1 LVKRLAQQGAPHLNA
16 VFLCNSGTEAVE
28 GALKFAKCAT
38 RKSRILSLKNSYHGL
53 TYGALSVTS
62 NPYYHEGFGPFMP
75 GSYASDESNCVPL
88 GDLFE
93 LETQLKKGDVAAL
106 IVELVQ
112 GKTVKWG
119 QGDYFLKAQELCRK
133 YGALFIADEVQTG
146 LGRTGKWFAFEH
158 WGLEPDILTLS
169 KALSCGYVPCGAI
182 VTRRAIYQKTFD
194 RLDRCIVH
202 STTFGRNNLAAA
214 CGLAALNILE
224 DEKLV
229 ENAAKMGAYLE
240 ARLLDLQ
247 TRSEFIKEVRV
258 KGLMA
263 AIEFGEPSSFTGKMA
278 WKTIHALDATLFP
291 QLIVTP
297 MLSKHRIIT
306 QVAAN
311 KADIVK
317 ILPPLM
323 STEKEIDR
331 FIVAFE
337 SVLNDLKSPG
347 PLLEMGRNFMKS
359 MKAGVPKDDEPAPA
373 YA

>member
-1 LVKRLAQQGAPHLNA
+1 
-16 VFLCNSGTEAVE
+16 
-28 GALKFAKCAT
+28 
-38 RKSRILSLKNSYHGL
+38 
-53 TYGALSVTS
+53 
-62 NPYYHEGFGPFMP
+62 M
-75 GSYASDESNCVPL
+75 

-93 LETQLKKGDVAAL
+93 LETQLRKGDVAAL
-106 IVELVQ
+106 IVELIQ

-119 QGDYFLKAQELCRK
+119 QGDFYQKAQELCRK

-146 LGRTGKWFAFEH
+146 LGRTGKWFAYEH

-182 VTRRAIYQKTFD
+182 ITRRAIYQKTFD

-224 DEKLV
+224 EEKLV
-229 ENAAKMGAYLE
+229 ENAARMGAYLE
-240 ARLLDLQ
+240 AGLL
-247 TRSEFIKEVRV
+247 RIKERNEFVKDVRV

-263 AIEFGEPSSFTGKMA
+263 AIEFGEPDSFTGKMA
-278 WKTIHALDATLFP
+278 WKAIHALDASLFP

-297 MLSKHRIIT
+297 MLAKHRIVT

-317 ILPPLM
+317 ILPPLI

-331 FIVAFE
+331 FLVAFE
-337 SVLNDLKSPG
+337 QVLGELKSPA
-347 PLLEMGRNFMKS
+347 PLLEMGKNFMKS
-359 MKAGVPKDDEPAPA
+359 MKSGAPKDNEPVEVGA
-373 YA
+373 